1 MKKRGDKMSNFNF
14 YTANEVYAEK
24 YFQLPKVF
32 FTNDKYKKMSND
44 SKVAYAILK
53 DRFSYSVKNKW
64 VDKQNRIY
72 FVFTV
77 EELKNILNCA
87 EGKVAKI
94 KKELTEMNLLFQ
106 ERGGSTWTNGTKV
119 NTPNKLY
126 LGKPEAT
133 AEDVYLIDAAES
145 QASSGIAKIA
155 IPEESQS
162 NDKNSG
168 IAKIANPEKVN
179 NTKDSSGIAKIADNL
194 YYTPSLDT
202 NRHNN
207 KDTQETVQDSI
218 LLENFVA
225 LMKDD
230 SINTFVPENVLTLI
244 KSFSNSFADAQR
256 TVKIIHNAKY
266 KAQQELNT
274 TIVFEE
280 LHLYGVDTH
289 GLYTTLLKAY
299 QKQKTTKVQ
308 NIENVIFIYVK
319 NWFVEKAGQA
329 VIQYNAEKN
338 EDVPKIPMHDWTE
351 ESAN

>member
-1 MKKRGDKMSNFNF
+1 MSNFNF

-32 FTNDKYKKMSND
+32 FTNEKYKKMSND

-64 VDKQNRIY
+64 VDKHNRIY

-106 ERGGSTWTNGTKV
+106 ERGGSTWIDGSKV

-155 IPEESQS
+155 IPRESQY
-162 NDKNSG
+162 NNENSG
-168 IAKIANPEKVN
+168 IAKTANPEKVN
-179 NTKDSSGIAKIADNL
+179 DTKGSSGIAKTADNL

-202 NRHNN
+202 NRHLI
-207 KDTQETVQDSI
+207 DTREAEQEAV
-218 LLENFVA
+218 LLENFVT
-225 LMKDD
+225 LMQDD
-230 SINTFVPENVLTLI
+230 SIATFVPENALSLI
-244 KSFSNSFADAQR
+244 KTFSSTLKDAKK

-266 KAQQELNT
+266 KAEQVIQT
-274 TIVFEE
+274 KIVFEE
-280 LHLYGVDTH
+280 LPLYGVNTNE
-289 GLYTTLLKAY
+289 LYNTLLKAY
-299 QKQKTTKVQ
+299 QKQKTETVTSMD
-308 NIENVIFIYVK
+308 NLIFTYVK
-319 NWFVEKAGQA
+319 NWFIEKAGQA
-329 VIQYNAEKN
+329 VFQANQQPN
-338 EDVPKIPMHDWTE
+338 SGPKIPMHDWS
-351 ESAN
+351 ESV

>member
-32 FTNDKYKKMSND
+32 FTNEKYKKMSND

-77 EELKNILNCA
+77 EELKDMLNCA
-87 EGKVAKI
+87 EGKVAKV

-106 ERGGSTWTNGTKV
+106 ERGGSTWINGVKV

-133 AEDVYLIDAAES
+133 AEDVYLIDQAES
-145 QASSGIAKIA
+145 QASSGIAKTA
-155 IPEESQS
+155 NPEKAQS
-162 NDKNSG
+162 NNEKSG
-168 IAKIANPEKVN
+168 IAKTANPEKDN
-179 NTKDSSGIAKIADNL
+179 DTKSSSGIAKTADNL

-202 NRHNN
+202 NRHLI
-207 KDTQETVQDSI
+207 DTREAEQEAV
-218 LLENFVA
+218 LLENFVT
-225 LMKDD
+225 LMQDD
-230 SINTFVPENVLTLI
+230 SIATFIPENALSLI
-244 KSFSNSFADAQR
+244 KTFSRTLKDAKK

-266 KAQQELNT
+266 KAEQVIQT
-274 TIVFEE
+274 KIVFEE
-280 LHLYGVDTH
+280 LPLYGVNTNE
-289 GLYTTLLKAY
+289 LYNTLLKAY
-299 QKQKTTKVQ
+299 QKQKTETVTSMD
-308 NIENVIFIYVK
+308 NLIFTYVK
-319 NWFVEKAGQA
+319 NWFIEKAGQA
-329 VIQYNAEKN
+329 VVQANQQQPKSG
-338 EDVPKIPMHDWTE
+338 PKIPMHDWS
-351 ESAN
+351 ESD

>member
-32 FTNDKYKKMSND
+32 FTNEKYKKMSND

-106 ERGGSTWTNGTKV
+106 ERGGSTWINGVKV

-133 AEDVYLIDAAES
+133 AEDVYLIDQAES
-145 QASSGIAKIA
+145 QASSGIAKTA
-155 IPEESQS
+155 NPGKAQS
-162 NDKNSG
+162 DNENSG
-168 IAKIANPEKVN
+168 IAKTANPEKVN
-179 NTKDSSGIAKIADNL
+179 DTKGSSGIAKTADNL
-194 YYTPSLDT
+194 YYSSSLDT
-202 NRHNN
+202 NRHY
-207 KDTQETVQDSI
+207 KDTKESDQDSI

-225 LMKDD
+225 LMKDA
-230 SINTFVPENVLTLI
+230 SIATFIPKNVLELI
-244 KSFSNSFADAQR
+244 KSFSRTFAEAQR
-256 TVKIIHNAKY
+256 TVKVIHNAKF
-266 KAQQELNT
+266 KAQEELDT

-280 LHLYGVDTH
+280 LENYGVDTF

-299 QKQKTTKVQ
+299 QKQKTAKVK
-308 NIENVIFIYVK
+308 NLDNVIFVYVK
-319 NWFVEKAGQA
+319 NWFVEYAGQA
-329 VIQYNAEKN
+329 IVQYHNRNTE
-338 EDVPKIPMHDWTE
+338 ELTEIPMYDWTE
-351 ESAN
+351 

>member
-1 MKKRGDKMSNFNF
+1 MSNFNF

-32 FTNDKYKKMSND
+32 FTNEKYKKMSND

-64 VDKQNRIY
+64 VDKHNRIY

-77 EELKNILNCA
+77 EELKSILNCA

-106 ERGGSTWTNGTKV
+106 ERGGSTWINGTKV

-133 AEDVYLIDAAES
+133 AEDVYLIDSAES

-155 IPEESQS
+155 NPEESQS
-162 NDKNSG
+162 NNGKSG
-168 IAKIANPEKVN
+168 IAKTAIPEKVT
-179 NTKDSSGIAKIADNL
+179 NTKGSSGIAKTADNL

-202 NRHNN
+202 NRHLI
-207 KDTQETVQDSI
+207 DTREAEQEAA
-218 LLENFVA
+218 LLENFVT
-225 LMKDD
+225 LMQDD
-230 SINTFVPENVLTLI
+230 SIATFVPENTLSLI
-244 KSFSNSFADAQR
+244 KTFSSTLKDAKK

-266 KAQQELNT
+266 KAEQVLQT
-274 TIVFEE
+274 KIVFEE
-280 LHLYGVDTH
+280 LPLYGVNTNE
-289 GLYTTLLKAY
+289 LYNTLLKAY
-299 QKQKTTKVQ
+299 QKQKTETV
-308 NIENVIFIYVK
+308 NSIDNLIFTYVK

-329 VIQYNAEKN
+329 VLQANQQQTKSG
-338 EDVPKIPMHDWTE
+338 PKIPMHDWS
-351 ESAN
+351 ESV

>member
-1 MKKRGDKMSNFNF
+1 MSNFSF
-14 YTANEVYAEK
+14 YTANEIYAEK

-32 FTNDKYKKMSND
+32 FTNVKYKKMSND

-64 VDKQNRIY
+64 VDKHNRIY

-106 ERGGSTWTNGTKV
+106 ERGGSTWINGTKV

-155 IPEESQS
+155 NPQKYQS
-162 NDKNSG
+162 NSKNQG
-168 IAKIANPEKVN
+168 IAEIANPQKSN
-179 NTKDSSGIAKIADNL
+179 GTNDSSGIAEIADNL

-202 NRHNN
+202 NRHLI
-207 KDTQETVQDSI
+207 DTRKAEQESI
-218 LLENFVA
+218 LLENFVT
-225 LMKDD
+225 LMQDD
-230 SINTFVPENVLTLI
+230 SIATFVPENALSLI
-244 KSFSNSFADAQR
+244 KTFSSTLKDAKK

-266 KAQQELNT
+266 KAEQVIQT
-274 TIVFEE
+274 KIVFEE
-280 LHLYGVDTH
+280 LPLYGVNTNE
-289 GLYTTLLKAY
+289 LYNTLLKAY
-299 QKQKTTKVQ
+299 QKQKTETVTSMD
-308 NIENVIFIYVK
+308 NLIFTYVK
-319 NWFVEKAGQA
+319 NWFIEKAGQA
-329 VIQYNAEKN
+329 VLQANQQQTKSG
-338 EDVPKIPMHDWTE
+338 PKIPMHDWS
-351 ESAN
+351 ESI

>member
-32 FTNDKYKKMSND
+32 FTNEKYKKMSND

-77 EELKNILNCA
+77 EELKDMLNCA
-87 EGKVAKI
+87 EGKVAKV

-106 ERGGSTWTNGTKV
+106 ERGGSTWINGVKV

-133 AEDVYLIDAAES
+133 AEDVYLIDQAES
-145 QASSGIAKIA
+145 QASSGIAKT
-155 IPEESQS
+155 
-162 NDKNSG
+162 
-168 IAKIANPEKVN
+168 ANPEKAQSN
-179 NTKDSSGIAKIADNL
+179 NEKSGFAKTANPEKDNDTKRSSGISKTADNL

-202 NRHNN
+202 NRHLI
-207 KDTQETVQDSI
+207 DTREAEQEAV
-218 LLENFVA
+218 LLENFVT
-225 LMKDD
+225 LMQDD
-230 SINTFVPENVLTLI
+230 SIATFVPENALSLI
-244 KSFSNSFADAQR
+244 KTFSSTLKDAKK

-266 KAQQELNT
+266 KAEQVIQT
-274 TIVFEE
+274 KIVFEE
-280 LHLYGVDTH
+280 LPLYGVNTNE
-289 GLYTTLLKAY
+289 LYNTLLKAY
-299 QKQKTTKVQ
+299 QKQKTETVTSMD
-308 NIENVIFIYVK
+308 NLIFTYVK
-319 NWFVEKAGQA
+319 NWFIEKAGQA
-329 VIQYNAEKN
+329 VLQANQQQPKSG
-338 EDVPKIPMHDWTE
+338 PKIPMHDWS
-351 ESAN
+351 ESV

>member
-1 MKKRGDKMSNFNF
+1 MSNFNF

-32 FTNDKYKKMSND
+32 FTNEKYKKMSND

-87 EGKVAKI
+87 EGKVAKV

-106 ERGGSTWTNGTKV
+106 ERGGSTWINGVKV

-133 AEDVYLIDAAES
+133 AEDVYLIDQAES

-155 IPEESQS
+155 NPEKAQS
-162 NDKNSG
+162 NNENSG
-168 IAKIANPEKVN
+168 IAKTANPEKDKD
-179 NTKDSSGIAKIADNL
+179 TKGSSGIAKTADNL

-202 NRHNN
+202 NRHLIDTEADQLQN
-207 KDTQETVQDSI
+207 KI
-218 LLENFVA
+218 LLANFVDI
-225 LMKDD
+225 MKED
-230 SINTFVPENVLTLI
+230 SVNTFVPEKVLNLI
-244 KSFSNSFADAQR
+244 KTFSNTFKEAQQ
-256 TVKIIHNAKY
+256 TVQTIHNAKK
-266 KAQQELNT
+266 KAEELEK
-274 TIVFEE
+274 TIVVYEE
-280 LHLYGVDTH
+280 LESYGIDAEK
-289 GLYTTLLKAY
+289 GLYMTLLKAY
-299 QKQKTTKVQ
+299 QKQKIEKVKNLQ
-308 NIENVIFIYVK
+308 NLIFVYVK
-319 NWFVEKAGQA
+319 NWFIEKAIAAKLANEQR
-329 VIQYNAEKN
+329 EKFN
-338 EDVPKIPMHDWTE
+338 ELPTVSTE
-351 ESAN
+351 NWLE

>member
-1 MKKRGDKMSNFNF
+1 MSNFSF

-32 FTNDKYKKMSND
+32 FTNEKYKKMSND

-77 EELKNILNCA
+77 EELKNMLNCA
-87 EGKVAKI
+87 EGKVAKV

-106 ERGGSTWTNGTKV
+106 ERGGSTWIDGVKV

-133 AEDVYLIDAAES
+133 SEDVYLIDQAEF
-145 QASSGIAKIA
+145 QASSGIAKT
-155 IPEESQS
+155 
-162 NDKNSG
+162 
-168 IAKIANPEKVN
+168 ANPEKAQYN
-179 NTKDSSGIAKIADNL
+179 NEKTGIAKTANPEKASDTKGSSGIAKTADNL

-207 KDTQETVQDSI
+207 KDTQESVQESI
-218 LLENFVA
+218 LLDNFVN

-230 SINTFVPENVLTLI
+230 SISTFIPESVLTLI
-244 KSFSNSFADAQR
+244 KSFSNTFAEAQR

-266 KAQQELNT
+266 KAQQELST

-280 LHLYGVDTH
+280 LHLYGVDTNE
-289 GLYTTLLKAY
+289 LYTTLLKAY
-299 QKQKTTKVQ
+299 QKKKTSKVQ
-308 NIENVIFIYVK
+308 NIENVIFVYVK

-329 VIQYNAEKN
+329 VLQANQQTKN
-338 EDVPKIPMHDWTE
+338 GPKIPMHDWS
-351 ESAN
+351 ESI

>member
-1 MKKRGDKMSNFNF
+1 MSNFNF
-14 YTANEVYAEK
+14 YTANEIYAEK

-32 FTNDKYKKMSND
+32 FTNEKYKKMSND

-64 VDKQNRIY
+64 VDKHNRIY

-77 EELKNILNCA
+77 EELKSILNCA

-106 ERGGSTWTNGTKV
+106 ERGGSTWINGTKV

-155 IPEESQS
+155 IPEKDQFNNE
-162 NDKNSG
+162 NSG
-168 IAKIANPEKVN
+168 NAKIAIPEKTN
-179 NTKDSSGIAKIADNL
+179 NINGSPGIAKIADNL

-202 NRHNN
+202 NRHLI
-207 KDTQETVQDSI
+207 DTREAEQEAV
-218 LLENFVA
+218 LLENFVT
-225 LMKDD
+225 LMQDD
-230 SINTFVPENVLTLI
+230 SIATFVPENALSLI
-244 KSFSNSFADAQR
+244 KTFSSTLKDAKK

-266 KAQQELNT
+266 KAEQVIQT
-274 TIVFEE
+274 KIVFEE
-280 LHLYGVDTH
+280 LPLYGVNTNE
-289 GLYTTLLKAY
+289 LYNTLLKAY
-299 QKQKTTKVQ
+299 QKQKTEPVTSMD
-308 NIENVIFIYVK
+308 NLIFTYVK
-319 NWFVEKAGQA
+319 NWFIEKAGQA
-329 VIQYNAEKN
+329 VLQANQQKTKSS
-338 EDVPKIPMHDWTE
+338 PKIPMHDWS
-351 ESAN
+351 ESI

>member
-32 FTNDKYKKMSND
+32 FTNEKYKKMSND

-87 EGKVAKI
+87 EGKVAKV

-106 ERGGSTWTNGTKV
+106 ERGGSTWINGVKV

-133 AEDVYLIDAAES
+133 AEDVYLIDQAES

-155 IPEESQS
+155 NPEKAQS
-162 NDKNSG
+162 NNENSG
-168 IAKIANPEKVN
+168 IAKTANPEKDKD
-179 NTKDSSGIAKIADNL
+179 TKGSSGIAKTADNL
-194 YYTPSLDT
+194 YYTSFLDT

-207 KDTQETVQDSI
+207 KDTQESVQDSI
-218 LLENFVA
+218 LLDKFVD

-230 SINTFVPENVLTLI
+230 SISTFIPESLLTLI
-244 KSFSNSFADAQR
+244 KSFSNTFSEAQR

-280 LHLYGVDTH
+280 LHLYGVDTN

-299 QKQKTTKVQ
+299 QKQKTSKVQ
-308 NIENVIFIYVK
+308 NIENVIFVYVK

-329 VIQYNAEKN
+329 VLQANQQQPKSG
-338 EDVPKIPMHDWTE
+338 PKIPMHDWS
-351 ESAN
+351 ESV